1 MWCNVALV
9 YMKLNQS
16 TECLEYAN
24 KAIELSPQYNMV
36 SSCLYC

>member
-16 TECLEYAN
+16 TDSLEYAN
-24 KAIELSPQYNMV
+24 KALDLSTQYNMV
-36 SSCLYC
+36 RL